1 MATRLIPFV
10 LFAALASP
18 AAFKATRGILGG
30 WIAGTEGLPTFPGLL
45 LHALVFILVVGFLM
59 KHIRKSGYTKECA
72 DGKCY
77 KFETADDQD
86 DQNTRRYQDDRFI
99 FDGSI

>member
-1 MATRLIPFV
+1 MATRVVPFI

-18 AAFKATRGILGG
+18 AAFKATRGVLGG

-45 LHALVFILVVGFLM
+45 LHALVFVIIAGFLM
-59 KHIRKSGYTKECA
+59 KRLRKSGYTKECA
-72 DGKCY
+72 NGKCY
-77 KFETADDQD
+77 SFETADDQD

-99 FDGSI
+99 FDRTI